1 MKKSVGDIE
10 YKNIHFEDG
19 VQLQSVDSSTFIFTS
34 SFTRRGITSPLASKI
49 RLSDTCRCGCCPG
62 CRFSPTTEGIVFVA
76 MSSFYSLPWFP
87 PLNALVEMYSER
99 GRVFLSLYFLETIQ
113 KIYEARDRL
122 SSPKEGLPHP
132 FPLPQSFKGTDR
144 GEGHHETGRS

>member
-1 MKKSVGDIE
+1 MKRKDEDIE
-10 YKNIHFEDG
+10 YRNLGDG
-19 VQLQSVDSSTFIFTS
+19 VISQSVGSSTFIFTS
-34 SFTRRGITSPLASKI
+34 SFTGRGFTSSLAFPKI
-49 RLSDTCRCGCCPG
+49 NTSYKCRCGCCPG
-62 CRFSPTTEGIVFVA
+62 CGFSPTTEGIVIVA
-76 MSSFYSLPWFP
+76 MSSFYSLPCFP
-87 PLNALVEMYSER
+87 PVLNTFVKATR
-99 GRVFLSLYFLETIQ
+99 GRVFLSLYFLETVQ

>member
-1 MKKSVGDIE
+1 VKKNVGNTE
-10 YKNIHFEDG
+10 YKNTHFEDG
-19 VQLQSVDSSTFIFTS
+19 VHSQSVDSSTFIFTS
-34 SFTRRGITSPLASKI
+34 SFTRRGFSF
-49 RLSDTCRCGCCPG
+49 SDTCRCGCRPG
-62 CRFSPTTEGIVFVA
+62 CRFRPTTEGIVIVA
-76 MSSFYSLPWFP
+76 MSSFYSLPCSCFP
-87 PLNALVEMYSER
+87 PVLNAFVKATR
-99 GRVFLSLYFLETIQ
+99 GRVFLSLFLLETMQ